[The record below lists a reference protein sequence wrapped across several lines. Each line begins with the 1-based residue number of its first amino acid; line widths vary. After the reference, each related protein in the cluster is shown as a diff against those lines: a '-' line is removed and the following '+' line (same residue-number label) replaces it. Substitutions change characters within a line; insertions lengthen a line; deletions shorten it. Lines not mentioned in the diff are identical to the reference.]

1 MDCFTAKVMRIQGFL
16 IDWNQIEIRFGLG
29 NLESVFQIQMWFFR
43 NPIFTSQFC
52 AARFPKVCDAA
63 SISVGLQSL
72 WGLKESGLNCSC
84 QNKKSAPNIDW
95 IPTVC
100 NNFELKKRLDF
111 LLLWT
116 PTSYKEITWGLP
128 LRRCATRFT
137 ALMRESCNRKIAAG
151 LWISTVGIYR
161 STWDQTIEFN
171 LTISNIKSSSL
182 RVDDDCE
189 AWTWAELWWP
199 PRQLGT

>member
-1 MDCFTAKVMRIQGFL
+1 MRIQGFL

-43 NPIFTSQFC
+43 KPIFTSQFC

-72 WGLKESGLNCSC
+72 WGLKES
-84 QNKKSAPNIDW
+84 SAPNIAW

-116 PTSYKEITWGLP
+116 PSSYKEITWGLP
-128 LRRCATRFT
+128 LRRCAARFT
-137 ALMRESCNRKIAAG
+137 ASMPESCNRKIAAG
-151 LWISTVGIYR
+151 RISTVGIYR

-182 RVDDDCE
+182 KGLMIVKHI
-189 AWTWAELWWP
+189 WTWAEQGKAWP
-199 PRQLGT
+199 PRQFGT

>member
-1 MDCFTAKVMRIQGFL
+1 MYNCHRPTFQHWWSVTMDCFTAKVMRIQGFL

-100 NNFELKKRLDF
+100 NNFELKN
-111 LLLWT
+111 
-116 PTSYKEITWGLP
+116 G
-128 LRRCATRFT
+128 
-137 ALMRESCNRKIAAG
+137 
-151 LWISTVGIYR
+151 WISFYCEHQPATKR
-161 STWDQTIEFN
+161 SPEGCHWDVARQDSRHWIE
-171 LTISNIKSSSL
+171 
-182 RVDDDCE
+182 RVATE
-189 AWTWAELWWP
+189 
-199 PRQLGT
+199 R